1 MIVVNHLNSVLLEG
15 ILVDDPKLIP
25 LADPPD
31 GVKLVK
37 FDMAS
42 DRFYLNKD
50 GEKSVETVFIP
61 VQCWGKLGERCLEK
75 LKKGMTCRTVGR
87 LRLSRWMANDGSSR
101 KSIEIV
107 SQHLEFR
114 IPKTKSKVE
123 ILEDRDNEADTARES
138 EVIYA
143 F

>member
-1 MIVVNHLNSVLLEG
+1 
-15 ILVDDPKLIP
+15 
-25 LADPPD
+25 
-31 GVKLVK
+31 
-37 FDMAS
+37 
-42 DRFYLNKD
+42 
-50 GEKSVETVFIP
+50 
-61 VQCWGKLGERCLEK
+61 
-75 LKKGMTCRTVGR
+75 
-87 LRLSRWMANDGSSR
+87 MANDGSSR

-107 SQHLEFR
+107 AQHLEFR